1 MPDNKYLK
9 VTIASDSLT
18 RSICDGNDLQI
29 CSNDNI
35 AEAYSDLDFEKFGG
49 KNDSEYYDSCT
60 LFLAVVLIAIYFT
73 YQLSSP
79 RYLNGYSSALIFVV
93 LVVVELTVITIFP
106 RWFNLN
112 QKLKLRYELT
122 PQWSDRFCSLTSSAT
137 NLAESS
143 GLYVIGDNGK
153 LEGLK
158 KVDAP
163 RFLDIEGSEAIRF
176 TSDAGREIL
185 IYPDHI
191 LSYES
196 IKGKVVGLE
205 TSSVSDIKISHT
217 TRLHTAEDAKEYPD
231 GHIVAERWEYA
242 NKDGSKDKRRKDNRL
257 INTYEFHS
265 VIISWG
271 MLNCSI
277 VSSNKRHAT
286 EYLNALADY
295 SKSLNKLLIVE
306 SNQTTTRQDSPPE
319 YPELVV
325 TGAPET
331 PSNLDQSVPPPLPN
345 QVIVS
350 PNIDPSVPPPFPVC
364 QQKSSQSNGGTGEA
378 GTIDAS
384 VEANEEGL
392 PLDPP
397 RLTDDERI
405 ESHSEM
411 VENTADT
418 SIHTMQQEAKEQLSP
433 ISISDIKRALIK
445 SAKNFAE
452 SVMINESTQV
462 LREDV
467 FSVFYKTTMVDRFLY
482 QVVAPINDSEVS
494 DFRENFFAE
503 DMGDGRLLLS
513 DNKAVSSFCSR
524 PGAQVEKF
532 VDQNDELVFLLES
545 EDGVCLSNQRLN
557 YIKDLSMVK
566 KCHTCNGHKEVTCD
580 DNECRGQHIYTCSR
594 CSGKGEVGCDCCEE
608 TGKIEC
614 DECRGSTRVKCG
626 SFFGSTIFGGRNM
639 GCNGSGK
646 VTVKSGKNN
655 TRKINCPTCRGKGD
669 IKCEKCTRGK
679 VTCSKCDG
687 RKKVTCA
694 KCDGEK
700 KLTCALCNTNGKV
713 VCKTCHGEGNLV
725 TLSWVVSKVEDSN
738 IRKTIT
744 EGDSFEYSESLIKDV
759 LQVSRGTK
767 VTYDEL
773 SEKGSVSEDAIAEN
787 VLAKVRSMPVHDSH
801 EIFPRLLKD
810 ELCYKVIPVV
820 KVNCSHILTKETIG
834 IVIIDVKR
842 TPVIEKLG
850 DVMAKKNEMGT
861 SVKSLFGK
869 LLKTKRYAEKIDRYN
884 QIKLMIYIAKADGLI
899 DDHEKAFLNEHM
911 NSLIDFTTKE
921 KIHLLGLMSVDELP
935 VLSKTDIIFSSKSTG
950 LEIISVLEQL
960 AQSDGLYH
968 ESERRVIE
976 QVKAWME

>member
-1 MPDNKYLK
+1 
-9 VTIASDSLT
+9 
-18 RSICDGNDLQI
+18 
-29 CSNDNI
+29 
-35 AEAYSDLDFEKFGG
+35 
-49 KNDSEYYDSCT
+49 
-60 LFLAVVLIAIYFT
+60 
-73 YQLSSP
+73 
-79 RYLNGYSSALIFVV
+79 
-93 LVVVELTVITIFP
+93 
-106 RWFNLN
+106 
-112 QKLKLRYELT
+112 
-122 PQWSDRFCSLTSSAT
+122 
-137 NLAESS
+137 
-143 GLYVIGDNGK
+143 
-153 LEGLK
+153 
-158 KVDAP
+158 
-163 RFLDIEGSEAIRF
+163 
-176 TSDAGREIL
+176 
-185 IYPDHI
+185 
-191 LSYES
+191 
-196 IKGKVVGLE
+196 
-205 TSSVSDIKISHT
+205 
-217 TRLHTAEDAKEYPD
+217 
-231 GHIVAERWEYA
+231 
-242 NKDGSKDKRRKDNRL
+242 
-257 INTYEFHS
+257 
-265 VIISWG
+265 
-271 MLNCSI
+271 
-277 VSSNKRHAT
+277 
-286 EYLNALADY
+286 
-295 SKSLNKLLIVE
+295 
-306 SNQTTTRQDSPPE
+306 
-319 YPELVV
+319 
-325 TGAPET
+325 
-331 PSNLDQSVPPPLPN
+331 
-345 QVIVS
+345 
-350 PNIDPSVPPPFPVC
+350 
-364 QQKSSQSNGGTGEA
+364 
-378 GTIDAS
+378 
-384 VEANEEGL
+384 
-392 PLDPP
+392 
-397 RLTDDERI
+397 
-405 ESHSEM
+405 
-411 VENTADT
+411 
-418 SIHTMQQEAKEQLSP
+418 
-433 ISISDIKRALIK
+433 
-445 SAKNFAE
+445 
-452 SVMINESTQV
+452 
-462 LREDV
+462 
-467 FSVFYKTTMVDRFLY
+467 
-482 QVVAPINDSEVS
+482 
-494 DFRENFFAE
+494 
-503 DMGDGRLLLS
+503 
-513 DNKAVSSFCSR
+513 
-524 PGAQVEKF
+524 
-532 VDQNDELVFLLES
+532 
-545 EDGVCLSNQRLN
+545 
-557 YIKDLSMVK
+557 
-566 KCHTCNGHKEVTCD
+566 
-580 DNECRGQHIYTCSR
+580 
-594 CSGKGEVGCDCCEE
+594 
-608 TGKIEC
+608 
-614 DECRGSTRVKCG
+614 
-626 SFFGSTIFGGRNM
+626 M

-744 EGDSFEYSESLIKDV
+744 EGDSFEYSQSQIEEA
-759 LQVSRGTK
+759 LQLDLGSK

-773 SEKGSVSEDAIAEN
+773 GEKGSVSEDAIAEN